1 MLEAA
6 ASQRGDGSTATVS
19 GAAAFE
25 LYDTY
30 GFPLEITQEM
40 AAERDIQVLSSC
52 QQFQQHSLEKPSH
65 AC

>member
-6 ASQRGDGSTATVS
+6 AAQGSAATVS

-30 GFPLEITQEM
+30 GFPLEITQEI
-40 AAERDIQVLSSC
+40 AAERGIQVFTAGHLWNA
-52 QQFQQHSLEKPSH
+52 P
-65 AC
+65 